1 MHWNRYVPERIVPQQ
16 NRIHQCVRETNSGGP
31 IEGISQQVIGSR
43 ATGRLLGSRGGPD
56 QNLSLVIFIT
66 LVGLDQAC

>member
-1 MHWNRYVPERIVPQQ
+1 MHWNYYTPQKLVTRP
-16 NRIHQCVRETNSGGP
+16 NRLHHRVRKTNSGGS
-31 IEGISQQVIGSR
+31 IEGISQQVTGGG